1 MFEELQNLKQVH
13 PVVVLND
20 FFLDRIIRI
29 KNPDLLYKQVLEKSN
44 LGGSIRGIPQTDLKG
59 GNATNVAYALARLGC
74 PVSLI
79 TIADK
84 TGQNIIKENF
94 SQFDTASLF
103 VLEGRPGR
111 TTSLELDNG
120 KDIANVMISDLG
132 DNENFGPE
140 KLGQKEQDEITN
152 ASAVIVTNWAS
163 NKRGT
168 DLSEFVFSKSV
179 SALHF
184 LDPADIQTRA
194 KEFASALPRLSTYL
208 DSLCLNENECNIL
221 LQQSGLGMVSGEEKT
236 KRLVQKLAKSYSV
249 SIDLHTTNGSYWSD
263 GDHVE
268 FATSFLVEPKFVT
281 GAGDVWDAA
290 NIAGYL
296 VGLDACTRLR
306 FANGA
311 ASLYVRNPLGI
322 PPTIDQIL
330 SLVSSN
336 PC

>member
-1 MFEELQNLKQVH
+1 MFEELQNLKQIN

-20 FFLDRIIRI
+20 FFLDRIIKI
-29 KNPDLLYKQVLEKSN
+29 KDLNSLYKQVLEKSS

-59 GNATNVAYALARLGC
+59 GNATNVAFALARLGC

-84 TGQNIIKENF
+84 TGCDIIKETF
-94 SQFDTASLF
+94 SEFDIASLF
-103 VLEGRPGR
+103 VIDGRPGR

-120 KDIANVMISDLG
+120 EDTANVMISDLG

-140 KLGQKEQDEITN
+140 KLGEKEQNALEN

-163 NKRGT
+163 NKKGT
-168 DLSEFVFSKSV
+168 DLSQFVFSKSS

-194 KEFASALPRLSTYL
+194 EEFASALSKLSNHL
-208 DSLCLNENECNIL
+208 NSLCLNENECNL
-221 LQQSGLGMVSGEEKT
+221 LLKQSGLDMTSGIEET
-236 KRLVQKLAKSYSV
+236 KKLVQSLAKHYSIP
-249 SIDLHTTNGSYWSD
+249 IDLHTTAGSYWSD
-263 GDHVE
+263 GKQVE
-268 FATSFLVEPKFVT
+268 FVKSFLVEPKFVT

-290 NIAGYL
+290 NIVGYL
-296 VGLDACTRLR
+296 VNLDTVERLQ

-322 PPTIDQIL
+322 PPTIDQVL
-330 SLVSSN
+330 SLIRA
-336 PC
+336 